1 MRFIF
6 SLLLV
11 AALAYG
17 AWPYLHVY
25 RLDTAVAENDTGT
38 IRSLADLESI
48 QRHRTAQLEWH
59 LENRIDNTVGQ
70 EGTLSDMLKRGARW
84 VQERGGPEA
93 IDPAWVRQRLLEAR
107 TNELSGLLQSID
119 FAFFEGPN
127 RFLVRIGQLGEGP
140 THLRFERRDWR
151 WYLTAIYD

>member
-1 MRFIF
+1 MRFLF

-25 RLDTAVAENDTGT
+25 RLDTAVAEDNTGT
-38 IRSLADLESI
+38 IRALVDLEAV

-70 EGTLSDMLKRGARW
+70 EGTLSDMVKRGARW
-84 VQERGGPEA
+84 VRDRGGSGD
-93 IDPAWVRQRLLEAR
+93 IDPVWVRQRLLEAR
-107 TNELSGLLQSID
+107 VNDVSGLLQSID

-127 RFLVRIGQLGEGP
+127 QFLVRLGELGEGP
-140 THLRFERRDWR
+140 THLRFERREWR
-151 WYLTAIYD
+151 WYLTGIYD